1 MGYWWLVAVMLA
13 IITVLIQ
20 WQEELS
26 TNRVKET
33 MLYVCKNIFLEA
45 LCVCLG
51 YLSGFDI
58 LKSCSSSIRGGLFC
72 ILAVSPS
79 SIK

>member
-13 IITVLIQ
+13 IIIVLIQ
-20 WQEELS
+20 WQEEFS

-33 MLYVCKNIFLEA
+33 MLFVFKNIFLEA
-45 LCVCLG
+45 LCMCFG

-58 LKSCSSSIRGGLFC
+58 VKLCSSNIRGGLFC